1 MTIITSTSKDCF
13 QKEFLSSEVVTRA
26 GKPRIWYERNKREAC
41 PFLSWG
47 LKKKA
52 GGDKEI
58 DIKEAYLGNG
68 EMTSKTARK

>member
-13 QKEFLSSEVVTRA
+13 QKEFLSSEVVARA
-26 GKPRIWYERNKREAC
+26 GKPRIWYKREAC

-52 GGDKEI
+52 GGDNVI